1 MDSLDYQILKYL
13 KNNARQKA
21 SEISK
26 AIHLS
31 VSTVIDR
38 IHKMEDSGIIQ
49 SYTVIT
55 DDARIGNDVT
65 ALMEISLE
73 HPKYNDAFVE
83 NIQQHPNVISCYYL
97 TGEYD
102 YMIKI
107 TCRSSKH
114 LESIHRWVKNQPG
127 VCVTRTHFVLRKE
140 KNTFS
145 SLPYVDNE

>member
-38 IHKMEDSGIIQ
+38 IHKMEDSGIIH

-55 DDARIGNDVT
+55 DDTRIGNDVT
-65 ALMEISLE
+65 ALMELSLE
-73 HPKYNDAFVE
+73 HPKYNDTFVE
-83 NIQQHPNVISCYYL
+83 NIQHHPNVISCYYL

-107 TCRSSKH
+107 TCRSSEH

-127 VCVTRTHFVLRKE
+127 VCMTRTHFVLRTE

>member
-65 ALMEISLE
+65 A
-73 HPKYNDAFVE
+73 
-83 NIQQHPNVISCYYL
+83 
-97 TGEYD
+97 
-102 YMIKI
+102 
-107 TCRSSKH
+107 
-114 LESIHRWVKNQPG
+114 
-127 VCVTRTHFVLRKE
+127 
-140 KNTFS
+140 
-145 SLPYVDNE
+145 